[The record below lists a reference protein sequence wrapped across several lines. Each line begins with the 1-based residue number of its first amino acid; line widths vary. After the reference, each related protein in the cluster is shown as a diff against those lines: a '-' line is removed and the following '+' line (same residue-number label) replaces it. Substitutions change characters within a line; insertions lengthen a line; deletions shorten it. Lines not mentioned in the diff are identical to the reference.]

1 MSFKIWVRQLL
12 KRISVKYYRWER
24 NNSIFR
30 TVEETT
36 DYEDTCMAIC
46 RNLIKNDKSK
56 FAIAPLAEKKYI
68 INEDL
73 AIFVVIEDNKI
84 EITNHVYHYEVK
96 LNQKNTKRLH
106 SMFNKK
112 SDKIRLEY
120 EAKIKSQVSFSL
132 EEILK
137 KVSKN
142 QEV

>member
-1 MSFKIWVRQLL
+1 MKFKMWVRQFF
-12 KRISVKYYRWER
+12 KRISVKFNRWER
-24 NNSIFR
+24 QHSIFQ
-30 TVEETT
+30 TKEDVT
-36 DYEDTCMAIC
+36 DYENTCMSIC
-46 RNLIKNDKSK
+46 RNLIKNSKSK
-56 FAIAPLAEKKYI
+56 FAIAPLSEKKYI

-73 AIFVVIEDNKI
+73 GIFVVIQDFKI

-96 LNQKNTKRLH
+96 LGKRNTERIH
-106 SMFNKK
+106 NMFNKK

-142 QEV
+142 